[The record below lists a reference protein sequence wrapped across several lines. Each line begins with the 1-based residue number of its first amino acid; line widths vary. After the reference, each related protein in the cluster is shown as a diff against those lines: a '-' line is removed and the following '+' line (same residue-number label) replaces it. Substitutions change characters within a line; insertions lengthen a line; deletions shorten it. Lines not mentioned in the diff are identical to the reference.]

1 MVALPDIPDPPP
13 NHRLRTLT
21 VLATAAVLVAS
32 VAADSYSG
40 GPVAA
45 RPHVFT
51 EVVRACM
58 RAHARAMRVCAAACV
73 RGVLRCAQR
82 RACGVCA
89 RAP

>member
-1 MVALPDIPDPPP
+1 MVVLPDIPDPPP

-32 VAADSYSG
+32 VAADSFSG

-51 EVVRACM
+51 EARSARRLPQPHAPCVRA
-58 RAHARAMRVCAAACV
+58 RVHAACAWR
-73 RGVLRCAQR
+73 RGA
-82 RACGVCA
+82 AWAGA
-89 RAP
+89 ERAP